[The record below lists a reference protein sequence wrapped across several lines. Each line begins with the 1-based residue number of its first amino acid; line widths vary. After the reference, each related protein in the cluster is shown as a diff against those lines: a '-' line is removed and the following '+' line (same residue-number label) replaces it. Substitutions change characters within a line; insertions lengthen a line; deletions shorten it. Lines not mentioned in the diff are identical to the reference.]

1 MSFKS
6 FWNTFVVII
15 MTKVSFEW
23 TSPIEIHPA
32 LIQNALGS
40 IGAERPIAHLQEVE
54 RLGLRLGASP
64 MARQNAVRLASGYG
78 DLVVV
83 LLEPSDL
90 AEKVPYDEMM
100 KHSTALQRVDE
111 TLNLA
116 FQGNRKVDNTI
127 ILDRRP
133 FRSNEIQW
141 EQGENEATRKRNNE
155 TAYKDFEQRLKCCV
169 PRSSLYANVKTQ
181 SQMDSHRISGHLQ

>member
-1 MSFKS
+1 MD
-6 FWNTFVVII
+6 
-15 MTKVSFEW
+15 
-23 TSPIEIHPA
+23 SPIEIRPA

-40 IGAERPIAHLQEVE
+40 IGAERRIAHLQEVE